1 MNIPNLLSI
10 IRICLVPAFIL
21 TYFSGIEHSAFWA
34 AGIYI
39 IASIT
44 DVLDGRI
51 ARKYNL
57 TTNLGRILDPLGDKL
72 MTLSVL
78 CCITIDQVIPLWA
91 LAIVICKELLMGIG
105 GMIII
110 KKFQEM
116 PPSNYF
122 GKSSTVVF
130 FAVCVILM
138 LFRNIP
144 TNIAAYMISF
154 AIVVMILAF
163 VSYLI
168 KYITIMRGEHDR
180 K

>member
-1 MNIPNLLSI
+1 
-10 IRICLVPAFIL
+10 
-21 TYFSGIEHSAFWA
+21 
-34 AGIYI
+34 
-39 IASIT
+39 
-44 DVLDGRI
+44 
-51 ARKYNL
+51 
-57 TTNLGRILDPLGDKL
+57 
-72 MTLSVL
+72 
-78 CCITIDQVIPLWA
+78 
-91 LAIVICKELLMGIG
+91 MGIG

-168 KYITIMRGEHDR
+168 KYINIMRGEHDR